1 MACPK
6 LLVSY
11 TLKLLLKDIALKLIT
26 KPPNTRAYIIGK
38 SLSRKTI
45 FLPIKKTKTC

>member
-1 MACPK
+1 MARPK
-6 LLVSY
+6 LLVSH

-26 KPPNTRAYIIGK
+26 KPPNTRAHVIGK

-45 FLPIKKTKTC
+45 FLPVKKIKTR

>member
-6 LLVSY
+6 LLVSH

-26 KPPNTRAYIIGK
+26 KPPNTRAYVIGK

-45 FLPIKKTKTC
+45 FLPIKKIKTC